1 MTDALDEDD
10 SVDVAEC
17 GNCGQLTEH
26 NVLRR
31 QAKGEGEDILVQCVD
46 CQEVQTLHL
55 RPGKPVSITSILSD
69 GADSRTDS
77 VEADD
82 DEKISVGD
90 VFEHDEFLYKITR
103 LDDSE
108 SRPKKIMSAIDI
120 STLWAVRC
128 DKAVV
133 RLTMTDGENSHS
145 KTIECA
151 PEDVF
156 SCGSIMEVDG
166 ERWRIRALH
175 TGRGR
180 TLRGKR
186 TAMDIKRVYL
196 HPPYGQVRDEDRR
209 DNRDHREDRR
219 DDHRRDR
226 HQR

>member
-1 MTDALDEDD
+1 M
-10 SVDVAEC
+10 
-17 GNCGQLTEH
+17 TEH

-31 QAKGEGEDILVQCVD
+31 QVKGEGEDVLVQCVD

-55 RPGKPVSITSILSD
+55 RPGKAVSITSILSD
-69 GADSRTDS
+69 GADSRTDY

-90 VFEHDEFLYKITR
+90 VFEHDEILYKITR

-108 SRPKKIMSAIDI
+108 SRPKKIIDARDI

-133 RLTMTDGENSHS
+133 RLTMTDGEESRS
-145 KTIECA
+145 KTIECS

-186 TAMDIKRVYL
+186 SAMDIKRVYL
-196 HPPYGQVRDEDRR
+196 HPPYGRVRGEDRR
-209 DNRDHREDRR
+209 DTRDYRDDRR
-219 DDHRRDR
+219 DDYRRDTR
-226 HQR
+226 QR

>member
-1 MTDALDEDD
+1 M
-10 SVDVAEC
+10 
-17 GNCGQLTEH
+17 TEH

-31 QAKGEGEDILVQCVD
+31 QAKGEGEDVLVQCVD

-55 RPGKPVSITSILSD
+55 RPGKAVSITSILSD
-69 GADSRTDS
+69 GADSRTDY

-90 VFEHDEFLYKITR
+90 VFEHDEILYKITR

-108 SRPKKIMSAIDI
+108 SRPKKIIDARDI

-133 RLTMTDGENSHS
+133 RLTMTDGEESRS
-145 KTIECA
+145 KTIECS

-186 TAMDIKRVYL
+186 SAMDIKRVYL
-196 HPPYGQVRDEDRR
+196 HPPYGRVRGEDRR
-209 DNRDHREDRR
+209 DTRDYRDDRR
-219 DDHRRDR
+219 DDYRRDTR
-226 HQR
+226 QR

>member
-1 MTDALDEDD
+1 VTDALDEDD

-17 GNCGQLTEH
+17 GRCGQLTEH

-31 QAKGEGEDILVQCVD
+31 QAKGEGEDVLVQCVD

-55 RPGKPVSITSILSD
+55 RPGKAVSITSILSD
-69 GADSRTDS
+69 GADSRTDY

-90 VFEHDEFLYKITR
+90 VFEHDEILYKITR

-108 SRPKKIMSAIDI
+108 SRPKKIIDARDI

-133 RLTMTDGENSHS
+133 RLTMTDGEESRS
-145 KTIECA
+145 KTIECS

-175 TGRGR
+175 TGQGR

-186 TAMDIKRVYL
+186 SAMDIKRVYL
-196 HPPYGQVRDEDRR
+196 HPPYGRVRGEDRR
-209 DNRDHREDRR
+209 DTRDYRDDRR
-219 DDHRRDR
+219 DDYRRDTR
-226 HQR
+226 QR

>member
-10 SVDVAEC
+10 SVDVTEC
-17 GNCGQLTEH
+17 GSCGQLTEH

-55 RPGKPVSITSILSD
+55 RPGKPVGITSILSD

-196 HPPYGQVRDEDRR
+196 HPPYGRVRDEDRR
-209 DNRDHREDRR
+209 DNRDHRDDRR
-219 DDHRRDR
+219 DDHRRDT

>member
-1 MTDALDEDD
+1 M
-10 SVDVAEC
+10 
-17 GNCGQLTEH
+17 
-26 NVLRR
+26 
-31 QAKGEGEDILVQCVD
+31 
-46 CQEVQTLHL
+46 
-55 RPGKPVSITSILSD
+55 SITSILSD
-69 GADSRTDS
+69 GADSRTDY

-90 VFEHDEFLYKITR
+90 VFEHDEILYKITR

-108 SRPKKIMSAIDI
+108 SRPKKIIDARDI

-133 RLTMTDGENSHS
+133 RLTMTNGEESRS
-145 KTIECA
+145 KTIECS

-186 TAMDIKRVYL
+186 SAMDIKRVYL
-196 HPPYGQVRDEDRR
+196 HPPYGRVRGEDRR
-209 DNRDHREDRR
+209 DTR
-219 DDHRRDR
+219 
-226 HQR
+226 QR